1 MCPLAARGEETK
13 IKPQIS
19 KTCNCC
25 PANSRNQYAKIPG
38 FLTVKK
44 KKKMVPSKQR
54 FWETHRCHTN
64 KKK

>member
-44 KKKMVPSKQR
+44 KKNDGAIKAEILGNTKM
-54 FWETHRCHTN
+54 
-64 KKK
+64 